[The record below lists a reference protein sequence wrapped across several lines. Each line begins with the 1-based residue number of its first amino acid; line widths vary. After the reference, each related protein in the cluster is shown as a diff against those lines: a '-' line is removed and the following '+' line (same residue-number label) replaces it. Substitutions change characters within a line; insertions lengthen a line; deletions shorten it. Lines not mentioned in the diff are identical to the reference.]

1 MSDEEKS
8 RTLGVSV
15 GDEVKTKELF
25 GKLGNKMAG
34 IGGTL
39 HITDEAGVMNVP
51 TVAWEL
57 SKQTK
62 KPVVIVV
69 KHP

>member
-1 MSDEEKS
+1 MAEEGKDLGVQASDEI
-8 RTLGVSV
+8 RTS
-15 GDEVKTKELF
+15 EIF
-25 GKLGNKMAG
+25 GQMGKKMAG

-39 HITDEAGVMNVP
+39 HITDEAGVESVP
-51 TVAWEL
+51 KIAWEL

-69 KHP
+69 RCP